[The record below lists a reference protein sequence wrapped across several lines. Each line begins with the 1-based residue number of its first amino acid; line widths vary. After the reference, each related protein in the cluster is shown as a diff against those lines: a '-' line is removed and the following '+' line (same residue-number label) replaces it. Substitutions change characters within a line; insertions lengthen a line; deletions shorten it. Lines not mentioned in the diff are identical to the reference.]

1 MLLTANVMSQGTLQI
16 LFSKYMHDQVE
27 NHQNELNH

>member
-1 MLLTANVMSQGTLQI
+1 MLLTVNVMSQCTLQV